1 MSAFYLDLSCYDW
14 LSMIQFPEFPHATFL
29 ASHIIESCNAR
40 ALREGRP
47 IDLLDSILFE
57 KMTSRLR
64 HPEPVASSSVG
75 YAAAVIPEIPDTDV
89 ADRRQEVGYGFR
101 EDLPPKVPIVR

>member
-29 ASHIIESCNAR
+29 ASHRIESCNAR

-47 IDLLDSILFE
+47 IDLLDSTLFE
-57 KMTSRLR
+57 KMTSRFR
-64 HPEPVASSSVG
+64 HPEPFAPALICHATRVVS
-75 YAAAVIPEIPDTDV
+75 VIPYANV

-101 EDLPPKVPIVR
+101 VYLPPEIPVG

>member
-29 ASHIIESCNAR
+29 ASHRIESCNAR

-47 IDLLDSILFE
+47 IDIGPLRF
-57 KMTSRLR
+57 R
-64 HPEPVASSSVG
+64 HPEPFASAPVRHATGIVS
-75 YAAAVIPEIPDTDV
+75 EISDADV
-89 ADRRQEVGYGFR
+89 ADRGQEGGYAFR
-101 EDLPPKVPIVR
+101 KYLPPEIPVSR